1 MKSYIAKDLGQE
13 RRWVVVDASG
23 KTLGRLSV
31 QIANVLRGKDLPTFT
46 PHVDTGA
53 FVVVVNA
60 DQVKLTGRKEENKI
74 YQRYTGW
81 RGGQRETTAAVVRER
96 HPERIIELAV
106 RGMLPK
112 NNLARKQLK
121 RLKVYAG
128 AEHPHDAQL
137 PEAVELV

>member
-13 RRWVVVDASG
+13 RRWVVVDAAG